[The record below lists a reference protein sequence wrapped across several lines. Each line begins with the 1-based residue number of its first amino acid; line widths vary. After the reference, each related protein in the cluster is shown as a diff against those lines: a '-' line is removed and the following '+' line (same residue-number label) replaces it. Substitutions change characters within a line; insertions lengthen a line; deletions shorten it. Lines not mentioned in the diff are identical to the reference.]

1 MYGKHYRDRIATN
14 LKLDAA
20 TSRLVYGWM
29 VAELGTLDSLTPA
42 DFDREALLCLA
53 EVEMD
58 RSLAERVAQ
67 SVGL

>member
-1 MYGKHYRDRIATN
+1 MYGKHYQDTIATR

-20 TSRLVYGWM
+20 TTRLVYGWM
-29 VAELGTLDSLTPA
+29 VANLGTLDHLTSA

-53 EVEMD
+53 DVEMD
-58 RSLAERVAQ
+58 RSLAERVAR